1 MTIARVGELAIPV
14 LSADLVRVAQLLRAS
29 IDGSELADRIMAGL
43 AENGELELEPRS
55 GAEKNALELALAEL
69 TWEEPRGRLLP
80 RLRAAV
86 AESALAET
94 PVTASLEQTLND
106 EARSA
111 ADARRTPRAQI
122 KATRGEIEAETSR

>member
-1 MTIARVGELAIPV
+1 MAVTSSVAGVHPFSTASSCAEMTAVRGMTIARVGELAIPV
-14 LSADLVRVAQLLRAS
+14 LSADLVRVAQMLRAS
-29 IDGSELADRIMAGL
+29 IDGWELADRIMAGL

-94 PVTASLEQTLND
+94 
-106 EARSA
+106 
-111 ADARRTPRAQI
+111 
-122 KATRGEIEAETSR
+122 SR